1 MHLKCEV
8 NYSRSCLVAAVG
20 RGSGRCGGGGSVGV
34 ISGSGGSDGGRSG
47 SKRGEDGC
55 IGN

>member
-55 IGN
+55 IGS